1 MDLLFLSEH
10 LRNIAGDLL
19 PQILVPLVQQS
30 SGLTRNCWN
39 LKRLFQINDCLDQPG
54 PDCDDIVALTARSSQ
69 VRLMQTMNS
78 CIYRR

>member
-54 PDCDDIVALTARSSQ
+54 PDCDDIV
-69 VRLMQTMNS
+69 NS
-78 CIYRR
+78 RTDCAIKPSPINANNE